1 MQVDQVKEVMNKT
14 PLKFVW
20 YVSVVMAFIQ
30 IITSISTAVINGK
43 AVGGYKS
50 AGFTSIWCLFLV
62 LLYEYLTYQMVFK
75 GKHDELLVGFTIGLS
90 AMMTQLF
97 FMVISTAI

>member
-1 MQVDQVKEVMNKT
+1 MQVDQVKEAWSKT
-14 PLKFVW
+14 PTKLVW

-30 IITSISTAVINGK
+30 IITSISTAVINSK

-62 LLYEYLTYQMVFK
+62 CFYEYLTYKVVMTND
-75 GKHDELLVGFTIGLS
+75 KHDGLLVGFTIGLS

-97 FMVISTAI
+97 FMVR